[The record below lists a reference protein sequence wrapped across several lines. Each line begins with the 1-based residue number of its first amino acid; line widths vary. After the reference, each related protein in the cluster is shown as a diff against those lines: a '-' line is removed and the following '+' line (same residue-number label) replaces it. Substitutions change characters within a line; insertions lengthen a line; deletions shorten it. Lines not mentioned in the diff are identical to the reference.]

1 MRSIWMAKLS
11 FAALVG
17 STIGGLTMGGCA
29 NEREPIYR
37 TQAGIV
43 EKSFFLGPNLEDPR
57 DDPEFR
63 TKSFNIDSAV
73 NTSNFNGT
81 IGGATAVD
89 RVRWEVTEDW
99 LFARRSYQ
107 ESPGSDKRALP
118 RVEVSPGVWEF
129 PGRPDGTIIAA
140 YKIESHFDVRR
151 DYNSQTGEETN
162 VMVENTSDRPWYLR
176 AEMRVDWSQN
186 KAEST
191 SGADTSWVFGEGSQ
205 VTAIQYASTNDND
218 EDRPLF
224 DVAKGYFDVTN
235 KYQLKPDIMPE
246 FGIAECVITGFFN
259 GATSGDC
266 TPTEVKLRSSYVK
279 LTGNEDFE
287 SFEEN
292 LAQRDIVGNWGNAG
306 SNYNREYGGAPLTAW
321 DPQYGFT
328 DAKTKTFFA
337 IHNIW
342 EKSHQG
348 FKCSSN
354 SDISGRSKDD
364 GSDAADGTADACTN
378 GKTGYKGSSGSQC
391 DLNAGKC
398 TIPIRDRSVKTI
410 GYWLNIDTPL
420 ELLDQVDGSGKVKS
434 VGPIEEMTITW
445 NQFLKVAVATRREV
459 ECRRTFTGDRD
470 ACHALY
476 FAGTGPEAKEMV
488 AFGGWGV
495 DKTKV
500 LPVDQDRP
508 IITTCHNPVRSY
520 DPSNCGTVGEKI
532 RLGDVRKNYTI
543 YWPYA
548 SRAPYGGV
556 ASIGGD
562 PLTGEMVGATAT
574 IMGRSATFAAA
585 QQRDIIQLAVG
596 DISVDQ
602 LVAGGQA
609 ERYADLVKS
618 GKIVSSSAKTPAQLE
633 AAVKNIDVDNVKAT
647 VSVTAPTLDS
657 LSGEK
662 RQLERAKL
670 RAQDSVMSPR
680 LAKNDERLT
689 ALLKQLDNTEYASE
703 ITNRGLQQL
712 VAGSKDQSTAAYQA
726 IKTFASQDPSR
737 IQDLYDHYQAYLGSK
752 GVCFLDSSAN
762 AGVPG
767 SIYQPSL
774 GPYFEQK
781 YGSRRTDPPFAIPD
795 KPTATELAAAEAR
808 LKERG
813 VKIYDDLLREA
824 VKGIGFHEIGHSIGL
839 RHNFASSWDSQ
850 NYAPQ
855 YWQLRTNE
863 GQATTICTK
872 ARTDATDS
880 CLGPRYLDPMT
891 DDEQGV
897 GTESRPGIEYFAN
910 TSTMEYQVERFGE
923 TVGGG
928 TYDLHA
934 MKTLYGR
941 VLPTFDD
948 RIIPPASQQ
957 YFAVKTLSQGIPSEL
972 VFDPKKGYGMH
983 YTRAAMTA
991 KVFDAARDCRDA
1003 TEAEKATAKW
1013 RIVHGKVCAPSPQ
1026 NHLAFEDMKS
1036 SEIAFTSG
1044 KTVNPIGVNGVRW
1057 SGVDENGQTLTRW
1070 QFRYGEDYSR
1080 GGYIHAKL
1088 FDSGADV
1095 YETTINVTKRYDLT
1109 YPWSYFRRLNK
1120 EFAWWSL
1127 PNSIAGSTFSRM
1139 RAYHW
1144 STTTDIGRS
1153 NSADLANDDQ
1163 DRPAVMAS
1171 AEMFNFL
1178 QRVILTPEPGGYGK
1192 TASVRTSPRAGALPI
1207 LDMTD
1212 STGANAFGSI
1222 GVIDGRYVQI
1232 DFDSDRG
1239 GSWDYQHYPLHVGFD
1254 EEKVLALRE
1263 LVDSRPTLSTVSRE
1277 NALDGRD
1284 PYISFRT
1291 DTPHAIDRLVGAL
1304 MSEDWEALG
1313 PSMLAQTSVLQ
1324 NFNLLDKDPNKLTRP
1339 AGAAIIF
1346 PNMGYS
1352 NELGTGIYGL
1362 LFSRYSSDMTLATK
1376 MRIRID
1382 GDAGPTVPDSR
1393 RVSFNDP
1400 VTGQRYIASR
1410 FGSETLPKAC
1420 TQDSDCSGVN
1430 AKCVE
1435 GTSRYCSI
1443 AGVTQGRAV
1452 ETGIGSRMIQR
1463 ANDLLTV
1470 AYEVKKDVN
1479 GNPIFNSYGEPELI
1493 LDTNGQPKKGTA
1505 AAILALQ
1512 RYIGLLDGMR
1522 QVSKI
1527 LGGGPLGGG
1536 GGDGE

>member
-1 MRSIWMAKLS
+1 MRSIWMARLS

-17 STIGGLTMGGCA
+17 STIGGLSMGGCA
-29 NEREPIYR
+29 SEREPNYR
-37 TQAGIV
+37 TQAGILD
-43 EKSFFLGPNLEDPR
+43 KSFFLGPDLQDSR

-73 NTSNFNGT
+73 NTSNYSGT

-129 PGRPDGTIIAA
+129 PGKADGTIIAA
-140 YKIESHFDVRR
+140 YRVESHFDVRR

-162 VMVENTSDRPWYLR
+162 VVVENTSDRPWYLR
-176 AEMRVDWSQN
+176 AQMRVDFSQN
-186 KAEST
+186 HAEST
-191 SGADTSWVFGEGSQ
+191 SGADMSWVFGEGNQ
-205 VTAIQYASTNDND
+205 VTSIQYATTNEND
-218 EDRPLF
+218 EDKTTF
-224 DVAKGYFDVTN
+224 DPKNGYFDITN
-235 KYQLKPDIMPE
+235 KYQLKPDVMPE

-328 DAKTKTFFA
+328 DAKTKTFFS

-348 FKCSSN
+348 AKCTN
-354 SDISGRSKDD
+354 NADTD
-364 GSDAADGTADACTN
+364 ADGTADACDN
-378 GKTGYKGSSGSQC
+378 GKTSYKGATGSQC

-410 GYWLNIDTPL
+410 GYWLNADVPV
-420 ELLDQVDGSGKVKS
+420 ELLDQVDSKGKITLG
-434 VGPIEEMTITW
+434 GPIEEMTITW
-445 NQFLKVAVATRREV
+445 DQFLKVAVATRREV
-459 ECRRTFTGDRD
+459 ECRRTKTGDRD
-470 ACHALY
+470 ACHELY
-476 FAGTGPEAKEMV
+476 FEPGPKDMV
-488 AFGGWGV
+488 TFGGWGI

-500 LPVDQDRP
+500 LPVDQGRP
-508 IITTCHNPVRSY
+508 VITTCHNPVRSY

-574 IMGRSATFAAA
+574 IMGRSATFGAA
-585 QQRDIIQLAVG
+585 QQRDIIQLAIG
-596 DISVDQ
+596 DITVDE

-618 GKIVSSSAKTPAQLE
+618 GKVVTSVAKTPAEIE
-633 AAVKNIDVDNVKAT
+633 AAVKNIDLDNIKAT

-657 LSGEK
+657 LSGPQ

-670 RAQDSVMSPR
+670 RAKDSVMSPS
-680 LAKNDERLT
+680 LAKNDERLA
-689 ALLKQLDNTEYASE
+689 ALLKQLDNTEYAAE
-703 ITNRGLQQL
+703 ISNRGLQQL
-712 VAGSKDQSTAAYQA
+712 VSGSKDQSTAAYQA

-737 IQDLYDHYQAYLGSK
+737 IQDLYDHYMAYLGNK
-752 GVCFLDSSAN
+752 GVCFLDSAAN

-767 SIYQPSL
+767 SIYQASL
-774 GPYFEQK
+774 APYFKQK
-781 YGSRRTDPPFAIPD
+781 YADLDVKT
-795 KPTATELAAAEAR
+795 
-808 LKERG
+808 RG
-813 VKIYDDLLREA
+813 VKIYEDLLRES

-839 RHNFASSWDSQ
+839 RHNFSSSWDSQ
-850 NYAPQ
+850 NYTPQ

-863 GQATTICTK
+863 SQSTTICAA
-872 ARTDATDS
+872 ARTGTNDT

-897 GTESRPGIEYFAN
+897 GAEPRPGIEYFAN
-910 TSTMEYQVERFGE
+910 TSTMEYQIERFGE

-941 VLPTFDD
+941 VLTTFDD
-948 RIIPPASQQ
+948 RIIPAAQQQ

-1003 TEAEKATAKW
+1003 TDAEKATAKW
-1013 RIVHGKVCAPSPQ
+1013 RIVHGKVCSPSPQ

-1057 SGVDENGQTLTRW
+1057 SGVDENGTTLTRW

-1088 FDSGADV
+1088 FDSGADI
-1095 YETTINVTKRYDLT
+1095 YEITNNVTKRYDLT
-1109 YPWSYFRRLNK
+1109 YPWSYFRRLNR
-1120 EFAWWSL
+1120 EFAWWSI
-1127 PNSIAGSTFSRM
+1127 PNSVSGSTFSRM

-1153 NSADLANDDQ
+1153 NAADMANDDQ
-1163 DRPAVMAS
+1163 DRPAVMAAS
-1171 AEMFNFL
+1171 EMFNFL

-1192 TASVRTSPRAGALPI
+1192 TASVRTSPRPGALPI
-1207 LDMTD
+1207 LDMTEA
-1212 STGANAFGSI
+1212 TGTNAFGSI
-1222 GVIDGRYVQI
+1222 GLIDGRYVQI
-1232 DFDSDRG
+1232 DFDNDRG
-1239 GSWDYQHYPLHVGFD
+1239 GSWDYQHYPVHVSFD

-1263 LVDSRPTLSTVSRE
+1263 LVDSRPTLSTISRE

-1304 MSEDWEALG
+1304 MSEDWETLG
-1313 PSMLAQTSVLQ
+1313 PSMLSDTKALQ
-1324 NFNLLDKDPNKLTRP
+1324 NFNLLEKDASKVTRP
-1339 AGAAIIF
+1339 AGSGIIF

-1352 NELGTGIYGL
+1352 NELGTGIYAL

-1376 MRIRID
+1376 MRVRVE
-1382 GDAGPTVPDSR
+1382 GDSGPTIADSR

-1400 VTGQRYIASR
+1400 ITGQKYIASK
-1410 FGSETLPKAC
+1410 FGTETLSKAC
-1420 TQDSDCSGVN
+1420 TKDSDCSGVD

-1435 GTSRYCSI
+1435 GTSRYCAI
-1443 AGVTQGRAV
+1443 AGIAQGRAV

-1463 ANDLLTV
+1463 ANDLLTA
-1470 AYEVKKDVN
+1470 AYEVKKDID
-1479 GNPIFNSYGEPELI
+1479 GKPILNTYGEPELI
-1493 LDTNGQPKKGTA
+1493 LDGSGQPKKISSSTV
-1505 AAILALQ
+1505 LTLQ

-1536 GGDGE
+1536 GGDGGE